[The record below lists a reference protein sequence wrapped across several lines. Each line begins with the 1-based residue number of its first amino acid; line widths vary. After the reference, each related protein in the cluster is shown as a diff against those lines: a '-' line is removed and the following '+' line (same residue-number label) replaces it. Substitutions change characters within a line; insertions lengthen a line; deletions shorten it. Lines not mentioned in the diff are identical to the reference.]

1 MVTLF
6 EARRMNLS
14 EREEDSK
21 LKANRN
27 RMSPRLSVPSQF
39 V

>member
-1 MVTLF
+1 MHP
-6 EARRMNLS
+6 S

-27 RMSPRLSVPSQF
+27 RMSPILSMPSQL